1 MTTTEFSSL
10 RFTARSAL
18 GFTLANVGAAG
29 GWGATRAAW
38 GQAADNGPVQIPG
51 VSVQGS
57 QGGGNQGGY
66 QTLDPSFGKIT
77 TPLVDTP
84 QSITEVPRQLLD
96 DQGVTTMRDAL
107 RNVSG
112 VSLAAGEG
120 AQQGDNLSIR
130 GFNAQNDF
138 YLDGVRD
145 FGSYYRDPF
154 NLDSIEVL
162 KGPASVL
169 FGRGSSGGAIN
180 QVSKQAQVAPIT
192 AGTISFGTDGTAR
205 FTADVDRPITGLEG
219 SALRLNVMGNLN
231 GVAGRD
237 HAENRRFGF
246 APEASF
252 GLGTPTRIT
261 LDYYHLQEDDTPD
274 YGIPWLNGR
283 PAPVAR
289 NNFYGYPN
297 DDYFRTDVDI
307 GTVKVEHDFND
318 NITVDN
324 QLRYGSYQ
332 RSIRVTEPLILNQG
346 PGQDFVNSNIPL
358 SSIMVS
364 RHVIALSS
372 RETILD
378 NQTDATIHFS
388 TGPIG
393 HTLITGVEVAR
404 QTSDPTRTTYP
415 YTLTSLL
422 NPGGSVPPFT
432 LPGTISSIAGNTIN
446 NYAVYAVDTVSFGQ
460 HLDVTLGWR
469 WDRFDSTFHQI
480 VAPVSFLTRNDDLP
494 SYRGAVVYKFNV
506 NGSVYVD
513 YGTSFDPSAESLSLT
528 AATATVAPEKTTTWE
543 AGTKW
548 NLLNQRLTLTG
559 AVYQIQQSN
568 VRETDPNNPL
578 ADILAGNYRAR
589 GFEFGASGH
598 LTDRW
603 EVFGG
608 YAYND
613 AEVVSSPN
621 PKELGHAPPNA
632 PRHTLTAWTEYRLPW
647 HDVELGG
654 GISYVSARTASSTPV
669 TGTNTIEEAPGYW
682 TMQLMAK
689 YPISP
694 NLSLQVNVNNVTDV
708 YYFDS
713 LHPGHIIVG
722 PARSAL
728 FTLAAKF

>member
-1 MTTTEFSSL
+1 MTVSDCLSL
-10 RFTARSAL
+10 RTTSRSAL
-18 GFTLANVGAAG
+18 GLALVNVGAAG
-29 GWGATRAAW
+29 GWGAADAAW
-38 GQAADNGPVQIPG
+38 GQATDHGPMPLPG

-57 QGGGNQGGY
+57 QGGGGY
-66 QTLDPSFGKIT
+66 QVLDPSFGKIT

-84 QSITEVPRQLLD
+84 QSITELPKQLLD
-96 DQGVTTMRDAL
+96 DQGVTSMRDAL
-107 RNVSG
+107 RSVPG

-154 NLDSIEVL
+154 NLDAIEVL

-180 QVSKQAQVAPIT
+180 QVSKQAQMAPLT

-237 HAENRRFGF
+237 DAQNRRFGF

-252 GLGTPTRIT
+252 GLGTPTRVM

-289 NNFYGYPN
+289 NNFYGFPN

-307 GTVKVEHDFND
+307 GTVTVEHDFSD
-318 NITVDN
+318 AITVSN

-332 RSIRVTEPLILNQG
+332 RAIRVTEPLILNQG
-346 PGQDFVNSNIPL
+346 PGQDFVNPGTPL
-358 SSIMVS
+358 SSILVS
-364 RHVIALSS
+364 RHLIALSS

-378 NQTDATIHFS
+378 NQTNATIHFS
-388 TGPIG
+388 TGPVT
-393 HTLITGVEVAR
+393 HALVTGVEVAR

-422 NPGGSVPPFT
+422 EPGASQPPFT
-432 LPGTISSIAGNTIN
+432 SPGTISSIAGTTIN
-446 NYAVYAVDTVSFGQ
+446 NYALYAVDTISLGE
-460 HLDVTLGWR
+460 HLDVMLGWR
-469 WDRFDSTFHQI
+469 WDRYDSTFHQI
-480 VAPVSFLTRNDDLP
+480 VAPVSFLTRDDDPP
-494 SYRGAVVYKFNV
+494 SYRAAVVYIFNP
-506 NGSVYVD
+506 NASIYFD

-528 AATATVAPEKTTTWE
+528 AATATVAPEKTTTYE
-543 AGTKW
+543 TGVKW
-548 NLLNQRLTLTG
+548 NALNQRLSLTG
-559 AVYQIQQSN
+559 ALYQIQQSN

-589 GFEFGASGH
+589 GFELGASGH

-613 AEVVSSPN
+613 AEVVASPN
-621 PKELGHAPPNA
+621 PNELGHAPPNA

-647 HDVELGG
+647 HEVELGG
-654 GISYVSARTASSTPV
+654 GINYVSARTASSTPV
-669 TGTNTIEEAPGYW
+669 TGTGTIEEAPGYW

-689 YPISP
+689 YPISR
-694 NLSLQVNVNNVTDV
+694 NVSLQVNVNNVTNV

-728 FTLAAKF
+728 FTLSARF